1 MIWLLFLFLY
11 PKFIN
16 GLVHFLFNIFQ
27 FIGQLILGEKM
38 KELTSKNKD
47 NLKKKNQVDWQVGNE
62 KKNGNN
68 HIILLMITL
77 NVKIFRQKKILNI

>member
-1 MIWLLFLFLY
+1 
-11 PKFIN
+11 
-16 GLVHFLFNIFQ
+16 
-27 FIGQLILGEKM
+27 M